1 MVARQLPRESTHHR
15 PAAVPSLARRPGGAA
30 ELRPF
35 ASAIGNRNFCAL
47 IARDEKKGA
56 KPARKLDYK
65 VAETQNRRYSEP
77 TSETALSALGWG
89 SKLAAVAPDLDALWQ
104 KNDQQAFADAVAT
117 LQAKQGSKGRAVDGV
132 LGPTTWSRLAG
143 LGEGMA
149 SIAAVENT
157 DGLCYMATQRRFEAG
172 TQRATGKAFKRPKG
186 TTKKD
191 FDTIIATHA
200 GKMMD
205 IEEQYRGTGAAGA
218 LVYSGQG
225 TFVSEADIWAG
236 KLKAGAAM
244 QVWRSKAAYDLLRT
258 GEVTEKG
265 KKGKKR
271 PITKDDAD
279 FYGTSYV
286 FLRYEGANNDTVV
299 VRHHSGVETHPKSEW
314 AVWVAA
320 NPN

>member
-1 MVARQLPRESTHHR
+1 MVARQLPREPAHHR
-15 PAAVPSLARRPGGAA
+15 PPAPPNLARRPGGAA
-30 ELRPF
+30 ALRPF

-47 IARDEKKGA
+47 LARDEKKGA
-56 KPARKLDYK
+56 KPARKLDYTQ
-65 VAETQNRRYSEP
+65 AEQQNRRYSQP
-77 TSETALSALGWG
+77 TSDTALSALGWE
-89 SKLAAVAPDLDALWQ
+89 SKLAGVAPDLDALWQ
-104 KNDQQAFADAVAT
+104 QDDQHAFADAVAA
-117 LQAKQGSKGRAVDGV
+117 LQVSQGSKGKAVDGV

-143 LGEGMA
+143 LGEAMA
-149 SIAAVENT
+149 SIPAVENT
-157 DGLCYMATQRRFEAG
+157 DGLCYMATQRRLEGA
-172 TQRATGKAFKRPKG
+172 TQRATGKAFKLPKG
-186 TTKKD
+186 TAKKD

-200 GKMMD
+200 GRMKEID
-205 IEEQYRGTGAAGA
+205 EQYRGTGAAGA

-225 TFVSEADIWAG
+225 TFVSDADIWAG

-244 QVWRSKAAYDLLRT
+244 QVWRSKAAYELLRT

-265 KKGKKR
+265 KTR

-286 FLRYEGANNDTVV
+286 FLRYEGTNHDTLV
-299 VRHHSGVETHPKSEW
+299 VRHHSGVETHPKSDW